1 MSTKQKAHCTWLCPC
16 MSPQT
21 ARWVFSPSFLSGT
34 SLKQII
40 NIRSKYNLQISF
52 SDASVSATSKLG
64 PGPGCQNWY
73 ESASCCGLF
82 CHKVTKYEAI
92 HAHFVTHQRVTNHA
106 AIVPFNLDIRYIVCV
121 CVCVCVCERERQNQT
136 EHTREWEFKLKPEHL
151 IFTRIVV

>member
-1 MSTKQKAHCTWLCPC
+1 MYVTTDSQV
-16 MSPQT
+16 
-21 ARWVFSPSFLSGT
+21 VFSPFLSAT

-40 NIRSKYNLQISF
+40 NIQSKHNLQISF

-73 ESASCCGLF
+73 ESTSCCGLF

-92 HAHFVTHQRVTNHA
+92 HAHFVTHQRGTNHA
-106 AIVPFNLDIRYIVCV
+106 AIVPFNLDIRYIYILCVCV
-121 CVCVCVCERERQNQT
+121 CVCVCVRERERERERENQT

>member
-1 MSTKQKAHCTWLCPC
+1 MSTKQKAHCTWPCPC

-21 ARWVFSPSFLSGT
+21 ARWGFSSSFLCVSGT
-34 SLKQII
+34 TLKQII

-73 ESASCCGLF
+73 ESASCYGLF
-82 CHKVTKYEAI
+82 CHKVTKYAAI

-106 AIVPFNLDIRYIVCV
+106 AIVPFKLDIRYIVCV
-121 CVCVCVCERERQNQT
+121 CVCERERDRQ
-136 EHTREWEFKLKPEHL
+136 HTREWEFKLKLEHL
-151 IFTRIVV
+151 ILQGL